1 MAHIREKCSALDG
14 DIEDLSDDMRIAEME
29 TQAVSKLKA
38 IIEFLRLTFSR
49 LGKN

>member
-14 DIEDLSDDMRIAEME
+14 DIEDLCDEMRIAEME
-29 TQAVSKLKA
+29 TLAVSKLKT
-38 IIEFLRLTFSR
+38 IIEFSRLNFSR